1 MSAFQRRTPGGGAA
15 PAHGVRA
22 ASYSAPVPLMSTGIA
37 ALDDILCGGGIL
49 AGSVLLLVPCAETG
63 TGAAAMLGAP
73 AVRDTAQAAFDAMG
87 VAAAE
92 PYTDLFLAY
101 SAAQGI
107 ASQHVTVV
115 IGPSSDH
122 FLKHLM
128 GRATE
133 ADDEKEVDTE
143 AMQRMKI
150 AWRYD
155 QLQRVDAPLQER
167 KEGRSFC

>member
-1 MSAFQRRTPGGGAA
+1 MA
-15 PAHGVRA
+15 
-22 ASYSAPVPLMSTGIA
+22 
-37 ALDDILCGGGIL
+37 
-49 AGSVLLLVPCAETG
+49 
-63 TGAAAMLGAP
+63 
-73 AVRDTAQAAFDAMG
+73 

-115 IGPSSDH
+115 VGPSSGH
-122 FLKHLM
+122 FLKNLM

-133 ADDEKEVDTE
+133 AEEEKEVDIE

-155 QLQRVDAPLQER
+155 QLQRVDTPLQER
-167 KEGRSFC
+167 KEGTSPFLPSLLHRV